1 MKNGIYII
9 ILLIAV
15 GCKSGSEETN
25 TTPSP
30 RTPEANQ
37 KEIKGPGIENETVEK
52 AAEKVITLLKEKNFA
67 ALASYVHKERGV
79 RFSPFQF
86 IDTKLD
92 RIIKHDAVSG
102 LFSDKSSYIWG
113 MGAGSGEPIKMNFE
127 SYFKQYVWDLD
138 FTKAPKKSMN
148 KSSIGGSMTNNLREI
163 YPTASFM
170 EYYYD
175 RVSEKYDGMDWR
187 GLTLVFEKTTTGWFL
202 TGIIHSQW
210 TP

>member
-1 MKNGIYII
+1 MKNCIYIV
-9 ILLIAV
+9 ILLMVV
-15 GCKSGSEETN
+15 GCKSGNEGTD
-25 TTPSP
+25 TTPSS
-30 RTPEANQ
+30 RTPVANQ
-37 KEIKGPGIENETVEK
+37 KEIKVPGIENDTVEK
-52 AAEKVITLLKEKNFA
+52 AAGKVISLLKEKNFA
-67 ALASYVHKERGV
+67 ALARYVHKERGV
-79 RFSPFQF
+79 RFSPYQF

-92 RIIKHDAVSG
+92 RVIKHDAVSG
-102 LFSDKSSYIWG
+102 LLSDKSSYIWG
-113 MGAGSGEPIKMNFE
+113 IGAGSGEPIKMDFE

-138 FTKAPKKSMN
+138 FTKAPHKSMN

-187 GLTLVFEKTTTGWFL
+187 GLTLVFEKTPTGWFL
-202 TGIIHSQW
+202 VGIIHAQW